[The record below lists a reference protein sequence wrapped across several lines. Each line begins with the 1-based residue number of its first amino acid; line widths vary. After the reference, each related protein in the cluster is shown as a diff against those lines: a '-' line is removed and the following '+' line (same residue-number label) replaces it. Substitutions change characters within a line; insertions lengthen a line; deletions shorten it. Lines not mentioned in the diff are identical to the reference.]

1 MTSQR
6 VERTWIRTGGYG
18 RFRGEWVNNLRTILQ
33 NENLE
38 DEENIIIG
46 GDFNCPLTESIPR
59 QKRWYS
65 VTEEISY

>member
-38 DEENIIIG
+38 DEENIIRE
-46 GDFNCPLTESIPR
+46 GDFNCRLNLSLE
-59 QKRWYS
+59 KKGWYN
-65 VTEEISY
+65 VTEEIKY